1 MELEKYNEKT
11 GEWEEI
17 TLDDT
22 ELKDKDTIME
32 VYDTLMAELEIQEVM
47 ELMEEGNEIND
58 DGTI

>member
-17 TLDDT
+17 TLDNT
-22 ELKDKDTIME
+22 ELKDKETIME

>member
-32 VYDTLMAELEIQEVM
+32 VYDTMMAELEILEIQ
-47 ELMEEGNEIND
+47 ELMEQGNKIKD

>member
-17 TLDDT
+17 TLDDK
-22 ELKDKDTIME
+22 ELKDKETIME

-47 ELMEEGNEIND
+47 ELMKENKDYLDECD
-58 DGTI
+58 

>member
-17 TLDDT
+17 TLDDK
-22 ELKDKDTIME
+22 ELKDKETIME
-32 VYDTLMAELEIQEVM
+32 VYDTLMAELEIKEVM

>member
-17 TLDDT
+17 TLDDK
-22 ELKDKDTIME
+22 ELKDKETIME
-32 VYDTLMAELEIQEVM
+32 VYDTMMAELEIQEVM
-47 ELMEEGNEIND
+47 ELMEEGREIKD

>member
-17 TLDDT
+17 TLDDK
-22 ELKDKDTIME
+22 ELKDKETIME

>member
-17 TLDDT
+17 TLDDE
-22 ELKDKDTIME
+22 ELKDKETIME
-32 VYDTLMAELEIQEVM
+32 VYDTMMAELEILEIQ
-47 ELMEEGNEIND
+47 ELMEQGNKIKD